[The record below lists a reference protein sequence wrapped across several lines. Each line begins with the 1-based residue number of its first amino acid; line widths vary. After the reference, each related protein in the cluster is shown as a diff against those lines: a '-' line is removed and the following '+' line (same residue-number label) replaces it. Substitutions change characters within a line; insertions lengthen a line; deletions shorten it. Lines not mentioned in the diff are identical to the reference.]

1 MTRPVLTGRALA
13 GAAVLVSLARHLVA
27 SRHQAGL
34 PAPSGPGW
42 TTLVDL
48 SAVAWAVLEALTLF
62 YLWSAYSQTGRRY
75 LVGFMVVI
83 LGLIGLTNTPP
94 LVADAGGQTLVEL
107 LGAATP
113 ALGVWAFS
121 AIIAN
126 GAVVLAAGAADAAIE
141 SLKRRGEMAD
151 HLRERDEEIAG
162 LRQRLMDLE
171 SAAAIPAE
179 IDAPRVYTLRDLS
192 EIMAQK
198 PGNSSTFYA
207 TLCGVSSQ
215 AVRARPEWETRS
227 WK

>member
-1 MTRPVLTGRALA
+1 M
-13 GAAVLVSLARHLVA
+13 
-27 SRHQAGL
+27 
-34 PAPSGPGW
+34 
-42 TTLVDL
+42 
-48 SAVAWAVLEALTLF
+48 AWAVLEALTLF

-126 GAVVLAAGAADAAIE
+126 GAVVLAAGAADAAIA

-151 HLRERDEEIAG
+151 HLRERDEEIAA
-162 LRQRLMDLE
+162 LRKQLE
-171 SAAAIPAE
+171 VAPETAIV
-179 IDAPRVYTLRDLS
+179 RRWGLRDLPLLM
-192 EIMAQK
+192 EQH
-198 PGNSSTFYA
+198 PGKSSTFYA
-207 TLCGVSSQ
+207 DQCGVSSQ
-215 AVRARPEWETRS
+215 AVRARPEWEARP

>member
-1 MTRPVLTGRALA
+1 VTRPVLTGRALA

-75 LVGFMVVI
+75 LIGFMVGI

-126 GAVVLAAGAADAAIE
+126 GAVVLAAGAADAAIAA
-141 SLKRRGEMAD
+141 LKHRGEMAD

-162 LRQRLMDLE
+162 LRKQLE
-171 SAAAIPAE
+171 PDPE
-179 IDAPRVYTLRDLS
+179 TPQIDEPRHYTLRDLS
-192 EIMAQK
+192 KIMAQQ

-215 AVRARPEWETRS
+215 AVRARPEWEARS